1 MLRIA
6 AIGLQRGAAM
16 SGGGFDWKLRR
27 HDVGRNADSIGT
39 TLVTSG
45 PLRIAAA
52 RVQQSC
58 AGVPSAVARGSV
70 ISLQRPSGSR
80 IAAAPAA
87 DE

>member
-45 PLRIAAA
+45 PLRIPVA

-58 AGVPSAVARGSV
+58 AAILGGRSRFRDLASAAFRVEDRG
-70 ISLQRPSGSR
+70 RAGCR
-80 IAAAPAA
+80 
-87 DE
+87 